1 MTDKRKAPDAPEGRR
16 KRAAPTIDL
25 TATEVPPQ
33 EDAAPAEP
41 AQAEQAGHEEPPA
54 AVQEPAHEPPP
65 EPAHR
70 AFGGIASIV
79 AGFAGAIVAIALLAA
94 LWAAGVLPVA
104 SNGKDQSAEI
114 AALQSQV
121 QALQSRPAAPAADN
135 KAVDALRQTVRKLES
150 DITKLPRGDATMA
163 ARLKAIDNAMN
174 ALSVSIGLLTK
185 RGDDIAAKAEQAQQ
199 SAAKAEK
206 AVADLHDSVQNAA
219 KAATAAVE
227 PGALDALQKQVAAL
241 GQSLKT
247 TRDEIAK
254 QLANASATDKPARLA
269 LSAVALRAAVAG
281 GKPYPSRARASQI
294 ARRRRQG
301 AGAARAIRFRR
312 PAEQG
317 FTRARI
323 ARADAGHA
331 ESLRRAQA
339 AGRLPRAPAGQ
350 CQQDRAH
357 QPGQCAEGGHVRRPA
372 GAPGNRRRA

>member
-1 MTDKRKAPDAPEGRR
+1 M
-16 KRAAPTIDL
+16 
-25 TATEVPPQ
+25 
-33 EDAAPAEP
+33 
-41 AQAEQAGHEEPPA
+41 
-54 AVQEPAHEPPP
+54 
-65 EPAHR
+65 
-70 AFGGIASIV
+70 
-79 AGFAGAIVAIALLAA
+79 LAA

-174 ALSVSIGLLTK
+174 ALSVSIGSLTK
-185 RGDDIAAKAEQAQQ
+185 RSDDIAAKADQAQQ

-241 GQSLKT
+241 EQSLKT

-281 GKPYPSRARASQI
+281 GKPYQAELAQAKSLGADDKVLAPLAPFASGGLPSRALLAHELRALMPAMLKASGAHKPPADFLERLQANASKI
-294 ARRRRQG
+294 VRISPVNAPKGDTPADLLARLEID
-301 AGAARAIRFRR
+301 AAHDNIDRALADLDKLPP
-312 PAEQG
+312 PA
-317 FTRARI
+317 
-323 ARADAGHA
+323 
-331 ESLRRAQA
+331 
-339 AGRLPRAPAGQ
+339 RAPAQSWIAKAKARQQALAAARNFAASTARALGQ
-350 CQQDRAH
+350 T
-357 QPGQCAEGGHVRRPA
+357 GK
-372 GAPGNRRRA
+372 